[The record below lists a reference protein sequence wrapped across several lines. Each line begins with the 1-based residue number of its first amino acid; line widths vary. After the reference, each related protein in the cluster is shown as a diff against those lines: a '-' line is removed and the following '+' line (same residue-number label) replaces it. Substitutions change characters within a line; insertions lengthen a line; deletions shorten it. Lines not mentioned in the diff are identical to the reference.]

1 MPSLETSLSTA
12 SLLPDPIHK
21 ISATYF
27 RIHCR
32 STLLL
37 GLKFLFFFSFWG
49 FMGLWAV
56 FKFYFSFSLLY
67 NKPFQ
72 KLLVQTT
79 SIYVNKPCF
88 HHHIFPWSGWLW
100 MFSCALGRG
109 GGAWL
114 LHSMSTA
121 SFNLLDAELGPA
133 RESIGIFTLSGSVSL
148 PPDGSGGL
156 GLPNTPVTP
165 EVGWK

>member
-1 MPSLETSLSTA
+1 MPH
-12 SLLPDPIHK
+12 I
-21 ISATYF
+21 
-27 RIHCR
+27 
-32 STLLL
+32 L
-37 GLKFLFFFSFWG
+37 GFIVGALFFWVSNSFFFLSFWG

-56 FKFYFSFSLLY
+56 FKFYFSFLLLY
-67 NKPFQ
+67 NKPLQ

-88 HHHIFPWSGWLW
+88 HHHILPWSGWLW
-100 MFSCALGRG
+100 ILSCALGRG

-121 SFNLLDAELGPA
+121 SFNLLDSEWGWRFSSPLGPA
-133 RESIGIFTLSGSVSL
+133 RDSTGIFTLSGSVSL
-148 PPDGSGGL
+148 PPDGYGSL